1 MRYFIASCLG
11 SPDERSDIRVVLS
24 RIPLALMRV
33 MALCLAL
40 VHVPA
45 RAQDAIPV
53 RIGWQ
58 PTTTVE
64 AQIAHV
70 MQRTDILERNG
81 LKGQFTM
88 FSFGPAVN
96 EALVSG
102 AVDIG
107 FIGDMPS
114 VSLAAVNAPISVIGR
129 QSVFRGAILASAKS
143 DIKQLSDLK
152 GKKLH
157 GPVGSSIYLAA
168 LAMLERANLKPGSD
182 VEITN
187 MGFADLSDAIRAG
200 KIEAAFVWDP
210 WVENF
215 VEKGLARVLAE
226 DTGLTMVI
234 PVQDGF
240 KKAHPAA
247 IERFLRAHKEALL
260 YAATH
265 RDQANAWFQEPEV
278 ARQLSRHVV
287 EKTTAYDPQWSAR
300 SLSDI
305 RVSFSDGE
313 LERYLGLAKRA
324 GELKIY
330 PAPPSLQ
337 QKLDLGA
344 AKKVDGDTWSF
355 DPQAVKVK

>member
-1 MRYFIASCLG
+1 MFTPGIAHTRLACLTA
-11 SPDERSDIRVVLS
+11 
-24 RIPLALMRV
+24 LALCAA
-33 MALCLAL
+33 ALHGSA
-40 VHVPA
+40 A
-45 RAQDAIPV
+45 RAQQGSIPV

-70 MQRTDILERNG
+70 LQRTDILERNG
-81 LKGQFTM
+81 FKGQFTM

-102 AVDIG
+102 ALDVG

-114 VSLAAVNAPISVIGR
+114 VSLAAVNAPTTVVGR
-129 QSVFRGAILASAKS
+129 QSVFRGAIVASTKS
-143 DIKQLSDLK
+143 DIKTLADLK
-152 GKKLH
+152 GKQLY

-168 LAMLERANLKPGSD
+168 LAMLEKAHLKPGTD
-182 VEITN
+182 VEVTN

-200 KIEAAFVWDP
+200 KIDAAFIWDP

-215 VEKGLARVLAE
+215 VEKGLARVVAE

-234 PVQDGF
+234 PMRDEL
-240 KKAHPAA
+240 KKAHPQAA
-247 IERFLRAHKEALL
+247 ERFLRAHKEALL

-265 RDQANAWFQEPEV
+265 RDQANSWFQEPEV
-278 ARQLSRHVV
+278 ARQLSKSVV

-300 SLSDI
+300 SLGDI
-305 RVSFSDGE
+305 RVLFSVTE
-313 LERYLGLAKRA
+313 LERYLELGRRA

-330 PAPPSLQ
+330 PVPPPVQ
-337 QKLDLGA
+337 QKLDLSA
-344 AKKVDGDTWSF
+344 AKKVDGETWSF
-355 DPQAVKVK
+355 DPEAVKSK

>member
-1 MRYFIASCLG
+1 MAHRFTRRLAYVLLVAVCIALIHA
-11 SPDERSDIRVVLS
+11 PV
-24 RIPLALMRV
+24 
-33 MALCLAL
+33 
-40 VHVPA
+40 A
-45 RAQDAIPV
+45 RAQQGVPV

-70 MQRTDILERNG
+70 LQKTDILERNG
-81 LKGQFTM
+81 FNGQFIM

-102 AVDIG
+102 ALDIG

-114 VSLAAVNAPISVIGR
+114 VSLAAVNAPISIIGR
-129 QSVFRGAILASAKS
+129 QSVFRGAIVASTKS

-168 LAMLERANLKPGSD
+168 LAMLEKASLNPGSD

-200 KIEAAFVWDP
+200 KIDAAFVWDP

-234 PVQDGF
+234 PMQNQF
-240 KKAHPAA
+240 KKAHGSAP
-247 IERFLRAHKEALL
+247 ERFLRAHKEALL

-278 ARQLSRHVV
+278 ARQLSKQVV
-287 EKTTAYDPQWSAR
+287 EKTTAYDPQWSAK
-300 SLSDI
+300 SMNEI
-305 RVSFSDGE
+305 RVSFSETE
-313 LERYLGLAKRA
+313 LERYLGLGKRA

-330 PAPPSLQ
+330 PAAPALQ
-337 QKLDLGA
+337 QKLDLAA
-344 AKKVDGDTWSF
+344 AKKVDSDTWTF
-355 DPQAVKVK
+355 DPQSVKVK

>member
-1 MRYFIASCLG
+1 MSVSFVTRFAFICALAHWLG
-11 SPDERSDIRVVLS
+11 VV
-24 RIPLALMRV
+24 PGGT
-33 MALCLAL
+33 
-40 VHVPA
+40 A
-45 RAQDAIPV
+45 RAQETVSV

-70 MQRTDILERNG
+70 LQKTDIFERNG

-129 QSVFRGAILASAKS
+129 QSVFRGAIVASTKS

-168 LAMLERANLKPGSD
+168 LAMLEKANVKPGTE

-215 VEKGLARVLAE
+215 VEKGLARVIAE

-234 PVQDGF
+234 PMQNEF
-240 KKAHPAA
+240 KKAYPQAP
-247 IERFLRAHKEALL
+247 ERFLRAHKEALL
-260 YAATH
+260 YAVTH

-278 ARQLSRHVV
+278 ARQLSKQVV
-287 EKTTAYDPQWSAR
+287 EKTTAYDPQWAAK

-305 RVSFSDGE
+305 RVSFSDAE
-313 LERYLGLAKRA
+313 LERYFGLAKRA

-330 PAPPSLQ
+330 PAPPALQ
-337 QKLDLGA
+337 QKLDLA
-344 AKKVDGDTWSF
+344 TAKKVDGETWKF
-355 DPQAVKVK
+355 DPDTVKVK

>member
-1 MRYFIASCLG
+1 MFAPGLSC
-11 SPDERSDIRVVLS
+11 RQ
-24 RIPLALMRV
+24 LACLT
-33 MALCLAL
+33 ALAVCVA
-40 VHVPA
+40 VFHGTRA
-45 RAQDAIPV
+45 RAQDSVLV

-70 MQRTDILERNG
+70 LQRSDILQRNG
-81 LKGQFTM
+81 FKGEFIM

-114 VSLAAVNAPISVIGR
+114 VSLAAVNAPTIVIGR
-129 QSVFRGAILASAKS
+129 QSVFRGAIVASTKS
-143 DIKQLSDLK
+143 SIKTLQDLK

-157 GPVGSSIYLAA
+157 GPIGSSIYLAA
-168 LAMLERANLKPGSD
+168 LEMLEKANLRPGID
-182 VEITN
+182 VEVTN

-200 KIEAAFVWDP
+200 KIDAAFVWDP

-215 VEKGLARVLAE
+215 VEKGLARVIAE
-226 DTGLTMVI
+226 DTRLTMVI
-234 PVQDGF
+234 PMQVEF
-240 KKAHPAA
+240 KKAHPQAA
-247 IERFLRAHKEALL
+247 ERFLRAHKEALL

-265 RDQANAWFQEPEV
+265 RDQVNSWFQEPEV
-278 ARQLSRHVV
+278 ARQLSMGVI
-287 EKTTAYDPQWSAR
+287 EKTTAYDPQWAAK

-305 RVSFSDGE
+305 HVSLSAPE
-313 LERYLGLAKRA
+313 LERYLELGRRA

-330 PAPPSLQ
+330 PVAPPVQ
-337 QKLDLGA
+337 QKLDLAA
-344 AKKVDGDTWSF
+344 AKKVDGETWNF
-355 DPQAVKVK
+355 DPATVKLK